1 MEISKEK
8 ALDILEF
15 IIDSGKFDLSEFK
28 SLKNKNHSV
37 SDFSD
42 KFSKLLKY
50 INMDDDDSVDFIYH
64 LIDFNLENIENNSLS
79 SENIIMPELKRFKLN
94 YTVVVDKQ
102 ESENWEDSRDG
113 YSEKS
118 IYWDYMMGYW
128 HFNDGDYID
137 SSVINSEISDY
148 WFDSM
153 VPEQEQ
159 SIKEHVE
166 TNQQKVEKLLK
177 MKKIIENKIKEL
189 S

>member
-50 INMDDDDSVDFIYH
+50 INMDDDDSVDFVYH
-64 LIDFNLENIENNSLS
+64 LIDFNLNKIENFNLN
-79 SENIIMPELKRFKLN
+79 SENIIIPELKMFRME
-94 YTVVVDKQ
+94 YTVVTNRTD
-102 ESENWEDSRDG
+102 SEYWEDRRKG
-113 YSEKS
+113 YSDKS

-128 HFNDGDYID
+128 HFNDGTLVD
-137 SSVINSEISDY
+137 SETRDNEIADY
-148 WFDSM
+148 WFDSI

>member
-50 INMDDDDSVDFIYH
+50 INMDDDNSVDFIYH

-79 SENIIMPELKRFKLN
+79 SENIVIPELKRFKL
-94 YTVVVDKQ
+94 K
-102 ESENWEDSRDG
+102 
-113 YSEKS
+113 
-118 IYWDYMMGYW
+118 
-128 HFNDGDYID
+128 
-137 SSVINSEISDY
+137 
-148 WFDSM
+148 
-153 VPEQEQ
+153 
-159 SIKEHVE
+159 
-166 TNQQKVEKLLK
+166 
-177 MKKIIENKIKEL
+177 
-189 S
+189 